1 MAFAKRHIAPGVT
14 FKRHEAAVP
23 ELTPFFI
30 VDEFRIPCLGRE
42 VKLEQT
48 AAFARRL
55 HRRHGRALA
64 TLCANE
70 FHQKPPSIKLFQFS
84 FCPFCA
90 VLERHPSR
98 RKASLWPKF
107 NFCATSS
114 IEPFTRNTPRRSMNS
129 SIRRRASRESR
140 SPHASSCTIRSTK
153 SATKSWTPCSGSS
166 RAILCG
172 IVAIDADV
180 DRCLPLGGSPGN
192 NDAK

>member
-1 MAFAKRHIAPGVT
+1 MRHKRCCTAILKRKGRHHVVHLEKHVIVKPNDRRVAFAKRHIAPGVT

-90 VLERHPSR
+90 VPERHPSR
-98 RKASLWPKF
+98 RKALLWP
-107 NFCATSS
+107 NLISALQAQSS
-114 IEPFTRNTPRRSMNS
+114 
-129 SIRRRASRESR
+129 
-140 SPHASSCTIRSTK
+140 
-153 SATKSWTPCSGSS
+153 
-166 RAILCG
+166 L
-172 IVAIDADV
+172 
-180 DRCLPLGGSPGN
+180 
-192 NDAK
+192 